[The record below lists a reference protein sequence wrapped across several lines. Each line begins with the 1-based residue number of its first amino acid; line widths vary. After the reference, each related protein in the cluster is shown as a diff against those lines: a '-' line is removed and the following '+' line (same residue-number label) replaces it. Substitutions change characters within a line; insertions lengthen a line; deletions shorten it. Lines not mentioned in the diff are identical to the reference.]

1 MQYEHFIFERL
12 AVRRWKNAML
22 RVKQR
27 RKRRGSGY
35 RIYSTATI
43 KTGDR
48 LVNAVPRFIAAT
60 SKKKQSRGET
70 RASNAAEQVTPIIPL
85 LIGPI

>member
-1 MQYEHFIFERL
+1 MSILFSSGSQSGGE
-12 AVRRWKNAML
+12 KNAML

-60 SKKKQSRGET
+60 SKKITVAR
-70 RASNAAEQVTPIIPL
+70 
-85 LIGPI
+85 

>member
-1 MQYEHFIFERL
+1 
-12 AVRRWKNAML
+12 ML

-60 SKKKQSRGET
+60 SKKITVAR
-70 RASNAAEQVTPIIPL
+70 
-85 LIGPI
+85 